1 MSDEFVSA
9 KAARRAQEEKAL
21 RQRKKYNLTVT
32 AVVVCFVL
40 VLIFVAFFS
49 SNLFYNGT
57 TALKIGSQSFTVA
70 DFNYNYFTSYN
81 NYYSSIYS
89 QYGSSPELMSMLLP
103 STGSSFRKQAYMGS
117 EDMTWADFFTNS
129 AIDRM
134 KSLAALLD
142 AARKEGYTL
151 SDEDKAAV
159 DSSVENLRANA
170 VASGYSDLNAYLAMT
185 YGKGM
190 TEKVFRQNVEREYIA
205 STFSQQ
211 KSDSFTFTG
220 QEIADN
226 YAENAADYDFYKYRL
241 YSFSGAAVTDD
252 EDTEE
257 DETMT
262 AEEATAKA
270 KADAEAFK
278 AAVTDEQSY
287 MDYVAKLN
295 EDTEGYDADTST
307 LYTSQGSSIT
317 DFIKTWLS
325 DEARKAGDVE
335 VLKTDDDAAT
345 TNYYVVMFLER
356 DDNRYNAVSGYY
368 GLCATDEDDEEG
380 IELEGDA
387 LTAALKDLTDARAQE
402 VKTAYDALEEKGYDA
417 FVKLMAENSETVS
430 GSGDVSMS
438 GMYDLPE
445 PLAAWF
451 HDEARKEGDVDTV
464 YVEDYGTFVVYFSGV
479 DGVYG
484 DLMSEGY
491 LRQEAYTAWE
501 DEQLKNFDDVDQQW
515 EMTLA
520 KKLTSMGG

>member
-9 KAARRAQEEKAL
+9 KAARKAEEEKAL

-40 VLIFVAFFS
+40 VLIFVALFS

-57 TALKIGSQSFTVA
+57 TALKIGNQAYTVA

-81 NYYSSIYS
+81 SYYSNVYS
-89 QYGSSPELMSMLLP
+89 QYGSSTEIMSMLLP

-129 AIDRM
+129 AIERM
-134 KSLAALLD
+134 KSLAALC
-142 AARKEGYTL
+142 AAAEKEGYTL

-159 DSSVENLRANA
+159 DSTVENLRASA
-170 VASGYSDLNAYLAMT
+170 VASGYSDLSAYLSMT

-190 TEKVFRQNVEREYIA
+190 TEKVFRRNVEREYIA

-211 KSDSFTFTG
+211 KSDSFTFTD

-226 YAENAADYDFYKYRL
+226 YAENAADYDFYKYRV
-241 YSFSGAAVTDD
+241 YSFSGAAVTDN

-262 AEEATAKA
+262 AEEAAAKA
-270 KADAEAFK
+270 KTDADAFK

-287 MDYVAKLN
+287 LDYAAGLNKEN
-295 EDTEGYDADTST
+295 EDYDADTST
-307 LYTSQGSSIT
+307 IRTSQGSSIIEV
-317 DFIKTWLS
+317 IKTWLS

-335 VLKTDDDAAT
+335 VIKTDDDADPT
-345 TNYYVVMFLER
+345 YYYVVMFLER
-356 DDNRYNAVSGYY
+356 DNNRYNAVSGYY
-368 GLCATDEDDEEG
+368 GLCAADEDDEEG
-380 IELEGDA
+380 LDLEGDPLA
-387 LTAALKDLTDARAQE
+387 AALKELTDARAQE
-402 VKTAYDALEEKGYDA
+402 VVDNYNGLEEKGYDA
-417 FVKLMAENSETVS
+417 FVKLLAE
-430 GSGDVSMS
+430 SGDSVTSSSGITMS
-438 GMYDLPE
+438 GVYDLPE
-445 PLAAWF
+445 ALSDWF
-451 HDEARKEGDVDTV
+451 HDEARKEGDVGTV

-501 DEQLKNFDDVDQQW
+501 DEQMKNFEDVDQQW
-515 EMTLA
+515 EMRLA
-520 KKLTSMGG
+520 KKLTSLGG

>member
-9 KAARRAQEEKAL
+9 KAARRAEEEKAL

-40 VLIFVAFFS
+40 VLIFVALFG

-57 TALKIGSQSFTVA
+57 TALKIGDQKFTVA
-70 DFNYNYFTSYN
+70 DFNYNYFTAYNSY
-81 NYYSSIYS
+81 YTSIYS
-89 QYGSSPELMSMLLP
+89 QYGSSPDFMSFLLP
-103 STGSSFRKQAYMGS
+103 STGSSFRKQAYIGS

-129 AIDRM
+129 AIERM
-134 KSLAALLD
+134 RSMAALCD
-142 AARKEGYTL
+142 AAQKEGYTL

-159 DSSVENLRANA
+159 DSSVENLRASA
-170 VASGYSDLNAYLAMT
+170 VAAGYSDLSAYLSMT

-205 STFSQQ
+205 STFSQK
-211 KSDSFTFTG
+211 KSDSFTFTD

-226 YAENAADYDFYKYRL
+226 YAENAADYDIYKYRV

-262 AEEATAKA
+262 AEEAAAKA

-287 MDYVAKLN
+287 LDYAAGLN
-295 EDTEGYDADTST
+295 EENEDYDADAST
-307 LYTSQGSSIT
+307 ARTSQGSDIIEV
-317 DFIKTWLS
+317 IKTWLA
-325 DEARKAGDVE
+325 DEARKEGDVE
-335 VLKTDDDAAT
+335 VIKTADDADPT
-345 TNYYVVMFLER
+345 YYYVVMFLKR

-380 IELEGDA
+380 IELEGEA

-402 VKTAYDALEEKGYDA
+402 VVDDYNGLEEKGYDA
-417 FVKLMAENSETVS
+417 FVKLMSDSSDIVS
-430 GSGDVSMS
+430 ASSDVSMS
-438 GMYDLPE
+438 GVYDLPE
-445 PLAAWF
+445 ALSDWF
-451 HDEARKEGDVDTV
+451 HDEARKEGDVGTV
-464 YVEDYGTFVVYFSGV
+464 YLEDYGTFVVYFTGV

-501 DEQLKNFDDVDQQW
+501 DEQMKNFEDVDQQW
-515 EMTLA
+515 EMGLA
-520 KKLTSMGG
+520 RKLTSLGG